1 MARVTDSKAMVQA
14 GWDDV
19 PHLDPATKAEMLE
32 SIPPHLRDA
41 RTKGTPSFGSGAIYP
56 VVQSEI
62 IVPPFQI
69 PKWWAKGYGL
79 DVGWNKTAAIFG
91 AHDRDSDVVY
101 LYSEHYRG
109 QAELSVHAEAIKA
122 RGAWLRGGIDPAAAG
137 SGQRDGQQILSN
149 YRDLGLDVIPADNA
163 VEAGLQVVWQMLST
177 GKLKVFSTLHNWL
190 GEHRLYRRDERGRIV
205 KERDHLMDATRY
217 LCMMLGQVMQAPPVA
232 KFGNDE
238 TTFNIASKIG
248 GY

>member
-1 MARVTDSKAMVQA
+1 MVQA

-19 PHLDPATKAEMLE
+19 PHLDAATKAEMLE

-56 VVQSEI
+56 VEQAAI
-62 IVPPFQI
+62 IVDPFPI
-69 PKWWAKGYGL
+69 PRWWAKGYGL

-91 AHDRDSDVVY
+91 THDRDSDVVY

-122 RGAWLRGGIDPAAAG
+122 RGEWLRGAIDPASAG
-137 SGQRDGQQILSN
+137 AGQIDGRQVLAN
-149 YRDLGLDVIPADNA
+149 YQDLGLDVIPANNA
-163 VEAGLQVVWQMLST
+163 VEAGLQIVWQMLST
-177 GKLKVFSTLHNWL
+177 GRLKVFSTLSNWL
-190 GEHRLYRRDERGRIV
+190 NEHRLYRRDERGRIV

-217 LCMMLGQVMQAPPVA
+217 LCMMLGQVMQTPQVA
-232 KFGNDE
+232 RRHE
-238 TTFNIASKIG
+238 EPTFAIASKIG